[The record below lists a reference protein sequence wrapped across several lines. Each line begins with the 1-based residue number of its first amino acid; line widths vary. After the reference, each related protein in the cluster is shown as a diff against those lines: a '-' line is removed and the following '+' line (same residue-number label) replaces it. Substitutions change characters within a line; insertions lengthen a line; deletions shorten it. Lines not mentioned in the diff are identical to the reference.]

1 MKKKMKK
8 ENTNAVP
15 DYIDNSFCNI
25 EDILKVIDNEGLRE
39 LDFNASDMDKILIT
53 RLGVQMTLKNRK
65 GKDFKVFVCPDS
77 YDDNKVREVIWD
89 MGMNINK
96 QMISPKTKH

>member
-1 MKKKMKK
+1 
-8 ENTNAVP
+8 
-15 DYIDNSFCNI
+15 
-25 EDILKVIDNEGLRE
+25 
-39 LDFNASDMDKILIT
+39 MDKILIT

-89 MGMNINK
+89 MGMNINQ